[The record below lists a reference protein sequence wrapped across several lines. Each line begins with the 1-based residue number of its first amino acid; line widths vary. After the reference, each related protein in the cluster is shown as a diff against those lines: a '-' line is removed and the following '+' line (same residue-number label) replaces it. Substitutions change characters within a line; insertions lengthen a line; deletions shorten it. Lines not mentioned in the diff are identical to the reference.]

1 MNYKIGD
8 NLYNVVIIKKN
19 NKNTYIRIDDNLNI
33 VITTKITKLS
43 YIEDLLNKNEKQ
55 INKMINSKEKQNE
68 KNIKFYFLG
77 KMYDIITIRT
87 FDKVEIIDDK
97 IYTPSKKELDK
108 WLNINTDNIYLERYN
123 YWYKMFEEK
132 IPYFKLKKRNMKTR
146 WGVCN
151 RKSNTITLNT
161 NLIKYDIE
169 CLDYVIIHEL
179 SHLIEFNHSNS
190 FWKLVEKYCKNY
202 KKIKRK
208 LKE

>member
-1 MNYKIGD
+1 MIYKID
-8 NLYNVVIIKKN
+8 DEEYNVVIIKKN
-19 NKNTYIRIDDNLNI
+19 NKNTYIRIDNDLNI
-33 VITTKITKLS
+33 VITTRTTSLK
-43 YIEDLLNKNEKQ
+43 YINDLLNKN
-55 INKMINSKEKQNE
+55 INQLRKMINSKEKQNE
-68 KNIKFYFLG
+68 KNIKFYYLG
-77 KMYDIITIRT
+77 KKYDIITIRT
-87 FDKVEIIDDK
+87 FDKVEMIDDK
-97 IYTPSKKELDK
+97 IYTPNMKVLEK
-108 WLNINTDNIYLERYN
+108 WLNTSMDNLYLERYN

-179 SHLIEFNHSNS
+179 SHLLEFNHSDN
-190 FWKLVEKYCKNY
+190 FWKIVSKYCKNY
-202 KKIKRK
+202 KKIKNK